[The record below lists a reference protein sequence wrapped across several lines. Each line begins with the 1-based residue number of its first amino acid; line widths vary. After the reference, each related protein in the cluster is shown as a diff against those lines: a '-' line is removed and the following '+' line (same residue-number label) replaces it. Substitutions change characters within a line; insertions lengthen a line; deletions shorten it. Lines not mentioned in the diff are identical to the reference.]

1 MAKEDRNHFSL
12 LCNIGALTDLLTTGS
27 DIEKFLQRTVMMV
40 SRHLDA
46 NICAI
51 YLYDEKSEM
60 LILRA
65 ITGADAIDKVHIKP
79 GEGTVGSVFESLRLI
94 HEGNISP
101 RPGFMDESLHI
112 RSVAPITEPYKNL
125 ESFLAVPIHRGTRK
139 IGVIVVQHEDGDY
152 FNETDALALQALAS
166 QLAGAIENARLLA
179 NLHKS
184 DSRTGEKINILE
196 RLQFIKGESASGGY
210 VFSKSKK
217 FKRIH
222 DVLKADDTDSDNIYS
237 LDDFYKAVQKTG
249 EQLTEFQTRLA
260 ERLLESAS
268 MIFTAHFMILKDA
281 QFINKIVQLIMEG
294 ISPPRAVKDV
304 TNYYIEKFSSA
315 SNAYIREK
323 VSDIEDLSARIL
335 KNLYNLGMEDPNNYE
350 NRIVLTKHLYPSE
363 ILKIASENVKGIVL
377 LKGGVTSHV
386 AILSRSLK
394 IPMVIADQ
402 SELLNLPDDT
412 PVLLDADIGNIYI
425 HPTEEIIQ
433 QFEKQNKIKKAALLL
448 KRTMM
453 PTTYTQDGTRVHLFA
468 NINLLSEIAAARELK
483 AEGVGLYRTEFP
495 FLIRPAFP
503 SEEEQYLIYK
513 RLFDEMEGG
522 GDVTIRTLDI
532 GGDKIAG
539 YSSED
544 DEANPA
550 LGLRSI
556 RFSLRH
562 KDMFEQQLRAI
573 LRAAVNAHNPKIMFP
588 MISSV
593 DEFNESKQMVLD
605 CIDSL
610 NREGLPHHPKPAVGM
625 MIEIPSVVEIIE
637 ELVCE
642 ADFFSIGTND
652 FIQYILA
659 IDRTNEKMADYYC
672 PYHPSVL
679 RGLARVVRAVISKN
693 KSISLCGEMAH
704 ESEYLPFLIGIG
716 VRIFSVDPQFLP
728 YVQERIG
735 NLTLTD
741 AEEQAKKLLSEGTL
755 KGIREILQQ
764 QMNSMRIEN

>member
-12 LCNIGALTDLLTTGS
+12 LCNIVALTDLLTTGS
-27 DIEKFLQRTVMMV
+27 DIEKFLQRAVMMV

-51 YLYDEKSEM
+51 YLYDEKSE
-60 LILRA
+60 LLVLRA
-65 ITGADAIDKVHIKP
+65 ITGADAIGKVHIKP
-79 GEGTVGSVFESLRLI
+79 GEGPVGSIFESLRLI
-94 HEGNISP
+94 HEGNVSP
-101 RPGFMDESLHI
+101 QPRFRDESLHM
-112 RSVAPITEPYKNL
+112 RSVSPITESLKKF

-139 IGVIVVQHEDGDY
+139 IGVLVVQHEQGDY

-179 NLHKS
+179 NLHQS
-184 DSRTGEKINILE
+184 DPRTGEKINILE

-210 VFSKSKK
+210 VFAASKR
-217 FKRIH
+217 FKRVN
-222 DVLKADDTDSDNIYS
+222 DVLKADDSDSDSSYS

-260 ERLLESAS
+260 ERMLESAS
-268 MIFTAHFMILKDA
+268 LIFTAHFMILKDA
-281 QFINKIVQLIMEG
+281 QFINKIVQLIIEG
-294 ISPPRAVKDV
+294 ITPPRAVKEV
-304 TNYYIEKFSSA
+304 TGYYTEKFSSS

-335 KNLYNLGMEDPNNYE
+335 KNLYNWGMEDPNNYE
-350 NRIVLTKHLYPSE
+350 SRIVLTKHLYPSE
-363 ILKIASENVKGIVL
+363 ILKLASENVKGIVL
-377 LKGGVTSHV
+377 VKGGVTSHV

-402 SELLNLPDDT
+402 SDILNLPEDT
-412 PVLLDADIGNIYI
+412 PILLDADIGNIYI
-425 HPTEEIIQ
+425 HPTEDIIQ
-433 QFEKQNKIKKAALLL
+433 QFEKQNKVKKAASLL
-448 KRTMM
+448 KRNML
-453 PTTYTQDGTRVHLFA
+453 PTTHTQDRSGVHLFA
-468 NINLLSEIAAARELK
+468 NINLLSEIAVARELK

-503 SEEEQYLIYK
+503 SEEEQYLIYR
-513 RLFDEMEGG
+513 RLFDEMKGQE
-522 GDVTIRTLDI
+522 VTVRTLDI

-539 YSSED
+539 YSSEE
-544 DEANPA
+544 DEVNPA

-573 LRAAVNAHNPKIMFP
+573 LRAAANAHNPKIMFP

-593 DEFNESKQMVLD
+593 DEFLESKQMVLD

-610 NREGLPHHPKPAVGM
+610 NKGGLPHHPKPAIGM
-625 MIEIPSVVEIIE
+625 MIEVPSVVEIID

-652 FIQYILA
+652 FVQYMLA
-659 IDRTNEKMADYYC
+659 IDRTNEKLADYYC

-679 RGLARVVRAVISKN
+679 RGLARAVRAVISRN
-693 KSISLCGEMAH
+693 KSISICGEMAH
-704 ESEYLPFLIGIG
+704 ESEYIPFLIGIG

-728 YVQERIG
+728 YVQEQIG
-735 NLTLTD
+735 NLTLTE
-741 AEEQAKKLLSEGTL
+741 AEEEAKKLLSEGTL

-764 QMNSMRIEN
+764 QMIPINQ